1 MMVDLIPVY
10 FMQAVLLINSPITA
24 NISDSFS
31 VPIVAGTV
39 AIVTADL
46 VSANVIFKL
55 IEIAVILG
63 LLIPIAAMLV
73 WVERRLIGIWQDRHG
88 PNRVGPFGIL
98 QSLAD
103 LLKILGKDEFTPKF
117 ADKFTF
123 IAAPVIAAVTVLM
136 SFVVIPFSDTIG
148 VIDLDIGLLF
158 FLAMTSLAVYGV
170 VLAGWASKSK
180 YALLGSM
187 RAAAQTISYE
197 VFMGLSLM
205 GVVILSGSFNLRE
218 IVMAQQ
224 DGWFITTQFLGFVV
238 FLIAGIAESHRLPF
252 DLPEA
257 ETELTAGFHTEYSGL
272 KFALFF
278 LGEYL
283 GVTLISAMTVTLF
296 FGGYLPPAF
305 LPASIADF
313 IPSIVWFIG
322 KVMMLIMFFILLRTS
337 LPRPRFDQLLAFG
350 WKVMLPLA
358 LINLLLTAT
367 LKITGVIGTGA
378 FNG

>member
-1 MMVDLIPVY
+1 M
-10 FMQAVLLINSPITA
+10 
-24 NISDSFS
+24 
-31 VPIVAGTV
+31 
-39 AIVTADL
+39 
-46 VSANVIFKL
+46 IFKL
-55 IEIAVILG
+55 IELSIILA

-73 WVERRLIGIWQDRHG
+73 WVERRLIGIWQDRLG

-117 ADKFTF
+117 ADKVIF
-123 IAAPVIAAVTVLM
+123 IAAPVIAATTVLL
-136 SFVVIPFSDTIG
+136 SFVVVPFSDTIG
-148 VIDLDIGLLF
+148 ISDLNIGVLF

-170 VLAGWASKSK
+170 VLAGWASKNK

-197 VFMGLSLM
+197 VFMGLSVM
-205 GVVILSGSFNLRE
+205 GVVLITGSFNLRD
-218 IVMAQQ
+218 IVIAQQ
-224 DGWFITTQFLGFVV
+224 DGWFIQSQLIGFVV
-238 FLIAGIAESHRLPF
+238 FLVAGIAESHRLPF

-283 GVTLISAMTVTLF
+283 GVTLISAMSVTLF
-296 FGGYLPPAF
+296 FGGYLPPGF
-305 LPASIADF
+305 LPSEWANM
-313 IPSIVWFIG
+313 IPSLVWFIG
-322 KVMMLIMFFILLRTS
+322 KVFVLIMFFILLRTS
-337 LPRPRFDQLLAFG
+337 LPRPRFDQLLEFG

-358 LINLLLTAT
+358 LFNLLLTAV
-367 LKITGVIGTGA
+367 LKLTGIIGGVHA
-378 FNG
+378 

>member
-1 MMVDLIPVY
+1 M
-10 FMQAVLLINSPITA
+10 
-24 NISDSFS
+24 
-31 VPIVAGTV
+31 
-39 AIVTADL
+39 
-46 VSANVIFKL
+46 IFKI
-55 IEIAVILG
+55 IELSIILA

-73 WVERRLIGIWQDRHG
+73 WVERRLIGIWQDRLG

-117 ADKFTF
+117 ADKAIF
-123 IAAPVIAAVTVLM
+123 IAAPVIAATTVLM
-136 SFVVIPFSDTIG
+136 SFVVVPFSDTIG
-148 VIDLDIGLLF
+148 ISDLNIGVLF

-170 VLAGWASKSK
+170 VLAGWASKNK

-197 VFMGLSLM
+197 VFMGLSVM
-205 GVVILSGSFNLRE
+205 GVVLITGSFNLRD
-218 IVMAQQ
+218 IVIAQQ
-224 DGWFITTQFLGFVV
+224 DGWFIQSQIIGFVV
-238 FLIAGIAESHRLPF
+238 FLVAGIAESHRLPF

-283 GVTLISAMTVTLF
+283 GVTLISAMSVTLF
-296 FGGYLPPAF
+296 FGGYLPPGF
-305 LPASIADF
+305 LPSEWANM
-313 IPSIVWFIG
+313 IPSLIWFIG
-322 KVMMLIMFFILLRTS
+322 KVFVLIMFFILLRTS
-337 LPRPRFDQLLAFG
+337 LPRPRFDQLLEFG

-358 LINLLLTAT
+358 LFNLLLTAV
-367 LKITGVIGTGA
+367 LKLTGIIGGVHA
-378 FNG
+378 